1 MRASWLAGQEVGQ
14 ALFSVFLMS
23 EGEGC
28 VLPATGGLH
37 ILKVIL
43 RV

>member
-1 MRASWLAGQEVGQ
+1 MASWLAGQEVGQ
-14 ALFSVFLMS
+14 ALFSVFSMF
-23 EGEGC
+23 EGC